1 MTTDTNTRAMDIN
14 EKLTSLLG
22 GNPFDIQLIGKTV
35 DRSWGK
41 PWEHDLWCV
50 FLKGHPGMEFN
61 YRTGMGLRKNG
72 KPVKPSLADILYS
85 LHADSYYTEYSL
97 DELAKE
103 MEITVP
109 SKAVEVHAAIHR
121 SAAIFRKAV
130 PAAVREQVEALLQD
144 Y

>member
-1 MTTDTNTRAMDIN
+1 MTTDTNTRTMNIN
-14 EKLTSLLG
+14 EQLTSLLD
-22 GNPFDIQLIGKTV
+22 GNPFVIQLIGKTV
-35 DRSWGK
+35 DHSSKR
-41 PWEHDLWCV
+41 PWEHDLWYV
-50 FLKGHPGMEFN
+50 YLKEHPDTGFN
-61 YRTGMGLRKNG
+61 YRTGMGLRKKG
-72 KPVKPSLADILYS
+72 KPVTPSLADILHS
-85 LHADSYYTEYSL
+85 LYMDSYYTEYSL

>member
-1 MTTDTNTRAMDIN
+1 MTPTPRAMNIN
-14 EKLTSLLG
+14 EQLTSLLG

-41 PWEHDLWCV
+41 PWEHDLWYV
-50 FLKGHPGMEFN
+50 YLREYPDTGFN

-85 LHADSYYTEYSL
+85 LFMDSSYTEYSL

-130 PAAVREQVEALLQD
+130 PAAVRGQVEALLQD